1 MVPRVVKVIS
11 HDIKTL
17 DIDLIVMEIL
27 IVRCDPVNLSTR
39 DCQTII
45 IINLEKFAPR
55 EAIRIPIGD
64 SKE

>member
-1 MVPRVVKVIS
+1 MKISAHDVGAVVAFDV
-11 HDIKTL
+11 H
-17 DIDLIVMEIL
+17 IDVYFCYEF
-27 IVRCDPVNLSTR
+27 
-39 DCQTII
+39 TII